1 MPLLDALVRT
11 AKHLCESEEMAEDMV
26 QETYLQAWK
35 YWYTFQTGTNCRA
48 WLFRILFNVIKK
60 TYGKQKETA
69 MPLEQVPVESVLR
82 FDANRQLETGEVL
95 EAFNRLT
102 AEHRAVLVL
111 VAVEEMS
118 YREAASVLEVPI
130 GTVMSRLN
138 RARTELRSLLGH
150 ERDRSLRGSG
160 PIQQRF

>member
-1 MPLLDALVRT
+1 L
-11 AKHLCESEEMAEDMV
+11 EEVPAE
-26 QETYLQAWK
+26 
-35 YWYTFQTGTNCRA
+35 
-48 WLFRILFNVIKK
+48 NVFC
-60 TYGKQKETA
+60 
-69 MPLEQVPVESVLR
+69 
-82 FDANRQLETGEVL
+82 FDANRQIEIGEVL

-138 RARTELRSLLGH
+138 RARTELRSLLGQ